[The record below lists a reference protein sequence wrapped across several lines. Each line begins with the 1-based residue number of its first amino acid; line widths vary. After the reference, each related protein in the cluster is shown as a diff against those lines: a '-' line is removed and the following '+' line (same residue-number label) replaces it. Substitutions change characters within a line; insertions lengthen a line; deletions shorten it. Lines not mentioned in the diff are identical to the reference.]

1 MDDTNNMPPTGSV
14 GPGPQAS
21 PGRDASPS
29 PCETSSGSSR
39 DSGSGHSLFNTDG
52 NDVPDV
58 YYYSNDSNSSS
69 TTEDANPLGE
79 AIAPCDR
86 EDCTAQ
92 IAQQTTR
99 INALEQFMQLRARNQ
114 TGEVSIDLAREREP
128 HRPGCIHD
136 QIKVLQ
142 EREKE
147 IRDLLAEARLQ
158 KDQMSK
164 REAELAERMEDVSKL
179 LDTVQQKEDQLV
191 RTHKAI
197 DSRMDKLDRRLEVV
211 REQETE
217 LVKRKKDLNL
227 RQEVI
232 EQQTQKLENS
242 QETFKKQSALLSNLL
257 RQQHETKTALD
268 KAKETLEAHENS
280 VVKGEAAVAQREVAV
295 AKREIAMAKRE
306 YIMVQREKALLQ
318 HEQAVHR
325 YVEQHQQSEAEF
337 KQRMQELMQE
347 SLQNTVQDLPSEG
360 NKDAL
365 ESAGQVFIWIHSN
378 ISNPTIVTL
387 IDSQEHMPEEVTSAS
402 HAPDATISRPLT
414 PYTEAPIPS
423 SMIPPVRQRR
433 ELYGRPDSRL
443 LRRTRN

>member
-1 MDDTNNMPPTGSV
+1 MDNTNNIPPTGNA
-14 GPGPQAS
+14 GPEPPASTGRNAS
-21 PGRDASPS
+21 PTPSETASV
-29 PCETSSGSSR
+29 SSR
-39 DSGSGHSLFNTDG
+39 DSGLGHSVFDTDG
-52 NDVPDV
+52 NDDPDV
-58 YYYSNDSNSSS
+58 YYYSDDSDSSS
-69 TTEDANPLGE
+69 TTEDANPPGE
-79 AIAPCDR
+79 PIAPCDR
-86 EDCTAQ
+86 EDCAAR
-92 IAQQTTR
+92 IAQQMTH

-114 TGEVSIDLAREREP
+114 MGEASSDSVREP
-128 HRPGCIHD
+128 ESHRPGCIHD
-136 QIKVLQ
+136 QIRVLQ

-147 IRDLLAEARLQ
+147 IRELLAEARLQ

-164 REAELAERMEDVSKL
+164 REAELGERMEDVSKL

-197 DSRMDKLDRRLEVV
+197 DSRMDKLDKRLEVV

-217 LVKRKKDLNL
+217 LVKRKKELHL
-227 RQEVI
+227 RQEAI
-232 EQQTQKLENS
+232 EQQTEKLENS

-268 KAKETLEAHENS
+268 RAKETLEAHENS

-325 YVEQHQQSEAEF
+325 YIEQHQQSEAEF

-360 NKDAL
+360 NEDAI
-365 ESAGQVFIWIHSN
+365 ESAEQVFTFTRPNISNLTITDRLSAACARGSN
-378 ISNPTIVTL
+378 ISFP
-387 IDSQEHMPEEVTSAS
+387 
-402 HAPDATISRPLT
+402 RP
-414 PYTEAPIPS
+414 
-423 SMIPPVRQRR
+423 
-433 ELYGRPDSRL
+433 
-443 LRRTRN
+443 